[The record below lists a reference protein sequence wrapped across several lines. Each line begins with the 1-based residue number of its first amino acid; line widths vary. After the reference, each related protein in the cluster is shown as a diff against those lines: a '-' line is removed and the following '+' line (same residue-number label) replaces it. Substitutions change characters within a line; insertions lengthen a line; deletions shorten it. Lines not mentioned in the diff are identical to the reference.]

1 MEKREEEKMQVT
13 KTVKETRE
21 IVKAWKKEGLTVGL
35 VPTMGFL
42 HEGHAS
48 LIKRAREENDRVVV
62 SVFVNPTQFGPN
74 EDLEAYPRDF
84 ERDSTLCESIGAD
97 LIFHPEPEDIYDSPC
112 AYVSIEKL
120 SDNLCGKTRPIHFRG
135 VCTVVSKLFNIVSP
149 DRAYFGQK
157 DAQQLAI
164 IKKMVKDLNFDIEI
178 VGCPIIR
185 EEDGLAK
192 SSRNT
197 YLNTEERK
205 AALCLSKSVAKG
217 QEIIR
222 EGMSADELLKEMKMV
237 IEAEPMAVIDYVSA
251 VDALTMEHVDIIDRP
266 VLVAMAVY
274 IGKTRLIDNFS
285 WEPAE

>member
-1 MEKREEEKMQVT
+1 MERREEEKMQVT

-97 LIFHPEPEDIYDSPC
+97 LIFHPEPEDMYDSPC

-237 IEAEPMAVIDYVSA
+237 IEAEPIAVIDYVSA

>member
-13 KTVKETRE
+13 KTVQETRE

-97 LIFHPEPEDIYDSPC
+97 LIFHPEPEDMYDSPC